1 MEKKLTKREM
11 YALIMELNADNQD
24 VVNFCEHEIEL
35 LERKKSNGNAK
46 ANEKVAE
53 NLDIVYDALVE
64 CGKSVTATELIAT
77 GLLNDK
83 GMENDVGIITSQK
96 VSNYLNKLVDKGTV
110 VKEVIKKKTYF
121 SIANA

>member
-1 MEKKLTKREM
+1 MEKKLTKRDM
-11 YALIMELNADNQD
+11 YNLIMELNADNQSIVD
-24 VVNFCEHEIEL
+24 FCNHELEL
-35 LERKKSNGNAK
+35 LARKKSNGNAK

-53 NLDIVYDALVE
+53 NLDLVYDALVE

>member
-1 MEKKLTKREM
+1 MEKKLTKRDM
-11 YALIMELNADNQD
+11 YNLIMELNADNQSIVD
-24 VVNFCEHEIEL
+24 FCEHEIEL

-53 NLDIVYDALVE
+53 NLDIVYEALVE
-64 CGKSVTATELIAT
+64 CGKAVTATELIAT
-77 GLLNDK
+77 GLLNGQ

-110 VKEVIKKKTYF
+110 VKEIIKKKTYF